1 VNLVAREWQDN
12 DVPARINVRASS
24 WWAAWCKCATLSLV
38 TNQTFLSTF
47 LWSLDRTVCVSW
59 NPKIPGRILL
69 GGKVLPSICPC
80 WRQLVHSDYRED
92 ARVILSSVTYAFSEL
107 FNQRDLTVLNSY
119 MNMSSSDVRLCT
131 VVNSLQCK
139 SRRILSDAAY
149 WRSIT
154 HSFILFRVVFLWAMV
169 TRLSFRLPGN

>member
-1 VNLVAREWQDN
+1 MNLVAREWQDN
-12 DVPARINVRASS
+12 DVPARINVGASS

-69 GGKVLPSICPC
+69 GGKFYCPYALAEGNWCIQIIEKMLELSSAVLPMPSP
-80 WRQLVHSDYRED
+80 SFFY
-92 ARVILSSVTYAFSEL
+92 
-107 FNQRDLTVLNSY
+107 QRDLTVLNSY

-139 SRRILSDAAY
+139 SRQILSDAAY